1 MDDLPPLPQG
11 YEPHELPADYTGP
24 LFIESQIRAYAI
36 AAIERNKAQAY
47 ERKRQRAKLVEQV
60 QKERGCTARE
70 ARLWLAETNP
80 EYGWKQ
86 R

>member
-1 MDDLPPLPQG
+1 MNYDLPPLPYPQMPG
-11 YEPHELPADYTGP
+11 NDYTAHDM
-24 LFIESQIRAYAI
+24 RKYAI
-36 AAIERNKAQAY
+36 AAIERHKAQAY

-60 QKERGCTARE
+60 QKERNCTARE

-80 EYGWKQ
+80 EYEWKQ